1 MLNMVITKRSA
12 ALALCLALTCGAAA
26 AAPISINLERVE
38 LTAFLAATYGSELKK
53 NYVMAPSLVGDSRKV
68 SLHVQV
74 ERDNLDS
81 FIRDYLARMGIE
93 VSEKGG
99 ILYLMPAGQAPM
111 QAAPVVSIGAPPL
124 VPAIA
129 GQQPVEVEPAPKN
142 EFEVY
147 EPMNRPAAFLAT
159 VANALHPSSA
169 VVAGQRVVI
178 NAPRDALDKIR
189 ALFGKVDIEAR
200 RVAVNATFVEV
211 SGSQSTSRGVS
222 LVADVL
228 GARLGIAVGDTS
240 GSSVSLKNANFELV
254 LNALN
259 TDGRFKQVSTPRVLV
274 DESEQVDQIVGNE
287 TPTISGTSLDKN
299 GNPIQQTTYRPS
311 GVIIQVTPTV
321 LGSGK
326 INLGVDAQVSS
337 FQQTRNGVNSSPT
350 LIKRQVKGRVTLNDG
365 EVIVMGG
372 LNENKSVSSSS
383 GLPFLPKSWAMDSG
397 STDNTDLV
405 LILSASIAQ

>member
-1 MLNMVITKRSA
+1 MINLRISKVSA
-12 ALALCLALTCGAAA
+12 ALALALALGSGSAT
-26 AAPISINLERVE
+26 AAPISINLEKVE
-38 LTAFLAATYGSELKK
+38 LTAFLAAMYGGELKK
-53 NYVMAPSLVGDSRKV
+53 NYVLSPALVGDSRKV

-74 ERDNLDS
+74 ERDNLAS
-81 FIRDYLARMGIE
+81 FIKDYLARMGIDA
-93 VSEKGG
+93 SEKDG
-99 ILYLMPAGQAPM
+99 ILYLMPAGQVVA
-111 QAAPVVSIGAPPL
+111 QAAPVAFPSMPPL
-124 VPAIA
+124 VPGMAA
-129 GQQPVEVEPAPKN
+129 PEAVNVEPPAKN

-159 VANALHPSSA
+159 VANAVHPASA

-178 NAPRDALDKIR
+178 NAPRDTLDKIKS
-189 ALFGKVDIEAR
+189 LFDKVDIEAR

-222 LVADVL
+222 LVANVL
-228 GARLGIAVGDTS
+228 GAQLGIAVGDTS
-240 GSSVSLKNANFELV
+240 GSSVSLKNANFEMV

-259 TDGRFKQVSTPRVLV
+259 TDGRFKQVSTPRVIV

-287 TPTISGTSLDKN
+287 TPTITGTSLDKN

-350 LIKRQVKGRVTLNDG
+350 LIKRQVKGKVTLNDG
-365 EVIVMGG
+365 EVVVMGG

-383 GLPFLPKSWAMDSG
+383 AISFLPKSWSMNSG
-397 STDNTDLV
+397 SSDNTDLV
-405 LILSASIAQ
+405 LILSASIAR